1 MRHLLHLNAS
11 PRGAASSS
19 FQAGQEAVAHLLR
32 REPSLRIAERQLGVT
47 PLPHIDAAWSAASL
61 MPETA
66 RGDHERRILALSEE
80 LIGELEAAQMVFIS
94 TPMHNY
100 TVPATLKTWIDYVVR
115 PNRTFQSTPD
125 GKLGLLKDRPVRII
139 VSSGGALEPP
149 SRWQVDFITP
159 YLSHIFNTLGV
170 RDVEVIRLD
179 NMNRG
184 PEAVAASRTRFDR
197 WLAGFR
203 F

>member
-1 MRHLLHLNAS
+1 MRNLLHINAS

-19 FQAGQEAVAHLLR
+19 FLAGQEAVAHLLGQ
-32 REPSLRIAERQLGVT
+32 EPSLRIRERRLGVA
-47 PLPHIDAAWSAASL
+47 PLPHIDAVWSAASL

-66 RGDHERRILALSEE
+66 RGDHEQRILALSEE
-80 LIGELEAAQMVFIS
+80 LIGELEAADMVLIS

-100 TVPATLKTWIDYVVR
+100 TVPATLKTWVDYVVR

-125 GKLGLLKDRPVRII
+125 GKLGLLKNRPVRII

-149 SRWQVDFITP
+149 STWQVDFITP

-184 PEAVAASRTRFDR
+184 TDAVAASRMRFAR
-197 WLAGFR
+197 WLADFR